1 MRFWQATLL
10 AVSTAWSHVNAAEDN
25 FGDKVIDLTTQKWTL
40 TSPNHPEINIPATI
54 PSQAH
59 VDLYKAGRITD
70 PYASSF
76 HNSSMPTADTNNS
89 LEFPD

>member
-70 PYASSF
+70 PYVSSCDAAT
-76 HNSSMPTADTNNS
+76 SYQWQTLMA
-89 LEFPD
+89 L